1 MGVWSVFHGQ
11 EVLPPDTETM
21 EKFYVETY
29 GHELDLTL
37 INDIAFPLPAK
48 ACARI
53 IALHGLK
60 DEKVVDVPVED
71 VPPEK
76 AD

>member
-1 MGVWSVFHGQ
+1 MLIS
-11 EVLPPDTETM
+11 
-21 EKFYVETY
+21 YVEVY
-29 GHELDLTL
+29 GYELDLTL
-37 INDIAFPLPAK
+37 INDIAFPLPAT

-60 DEKVVDVPVED
+60 KEKVVDIDAED

-76 AD
+76 PE